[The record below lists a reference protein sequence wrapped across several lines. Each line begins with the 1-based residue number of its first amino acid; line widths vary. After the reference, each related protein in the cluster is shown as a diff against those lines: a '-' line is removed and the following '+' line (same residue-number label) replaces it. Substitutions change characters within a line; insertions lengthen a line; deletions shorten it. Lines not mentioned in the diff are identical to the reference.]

1 MAKQQPSPQQSERF
15 VALQAALR
23 QHFFAPS
30 LNNLGN
36 RIDVSTKTL
45 SRYEK
50 DGYNAG
56 IGTLN
61 LICDKLIHHY
71 EISEEMFCTLPQQF
85 YQAQM
90 LYDCLLYTS
99 DAADE

>member
-50 DGYNAG
+50 EGYNAG
-56 IGTLN
+56 IGRMN
-61 LICDKLIHHY
+61 LFFDKIINQY
-71 EISEEMFCTLPQQF
+71 EMS
-85 YQAQM
+85 
-90 LYDCLLYTS
+90 
-99 DAADE
+99 